1 MNPGLL
7 ISLGIWETLNFY
19 LLNLDMNRS
28 IRIFKSLEEQEQYY
42 RNVMLQSTAT
52 ERFRKL
58 YIMQQMTR
66 LLHPV
71 NDHSRKIQIRK
82 WTS

>member
-1 MNPGLL
+1 M
-7 ISLGIWETLNFY
+7 SKQ
-19 LLNLDMNRS
+19 
-28 IRIFKSLEEQEQYY
+28 IRIFKSLEEQEQYHKTL
-42 RNVMLQSTAT
+42 MSQSTVT

-58 YIMQQMTR
+58 NQMQQMNN

-71 NDHSRKIQIRK
+71 TDKSRKIQIRK